1 MGEIADM
8 MLDGTLCEGCGEY
21 IGSSPGFPRLCS
33 GCQRASR
40 SVGTPYFPA
49 PRNPAKVACEA
60 CGRHVK
66 AAGLVD
72 HMRDKHGQGKEGR

>member
-21 IGSSPGFPRLCS
+21 MGSSRGFPRLCPS
-33 GCQRASR
+33 CRRASATI
-40 SVGTPYFPA
+40 GTPYFPA
-49 PRNPAKVACEA
+49 PRNPAKVACEV

-66 AAGLVD
+66 RVGLEQ
-72 HMRDKHGQGKEGR
+72 HKRDTHGSSGSA